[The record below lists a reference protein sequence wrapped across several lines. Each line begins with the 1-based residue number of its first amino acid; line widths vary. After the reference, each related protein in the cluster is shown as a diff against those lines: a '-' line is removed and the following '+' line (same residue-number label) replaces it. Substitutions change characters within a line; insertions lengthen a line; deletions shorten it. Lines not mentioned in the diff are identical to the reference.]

1 MHKYIRI
8 FLAGI
13 IAAGLLSGCGEK
25 GMEMVSL
32 DGSTSMEK
40 VIGYLREAYMEA
52 NDKVKITYNP
62 TGSGA
67 GIAAVLEGRSDIGL
81 STRTLTE
88 EEAQMLSATIVAIDG
103 IAMIINHENPVENLS
118 VDQIKKLYTGESKN
132 WRDVGGKDA
141 PVVCIGREAASGTR
155 DGFETVT
162 DTKDRCLY
170 TQELTSAG
178 DVIQTVATNPNAIG
192 YASIASVKD
201 SVKILKVDGVLPTTQ
216 TIQNG
221 EYEVCRDFLLVT
233 KKEGLKKEAAKKFYN
248 FCSSEGA
255 GILVEKA
262 GAVPVKRQGECNATR

>member
-1 MHKYIRI
+1 MV
-8 FLAGI
+8 
-13 IAAGLLSGCGEK
+13 GLLSGCSEK
-25 GMEMVSL
+25 GMEWVSL

-81 STRTLTE
+81 STRALTA
-88 EEAQMLSATIVAIDG
+88 EEAENLAATAVAIDG
-103 IAMIINHENPVENLS
+103 IAMIVNHANPVENLS
-118 VDQIKKLYTGESKN
+118 VEQIKKIYTGEIAN
-132 WRDVGGKDA
+132 WQAVGGNDA
-141 PVVCIGREAASGTR
+141 PLVCIGREAASGTR

-162 DTKDRCLY
+162 DTKDSCLY

-178 DVIQTVATNPNAIG
+178 DVIQTVSANPNAIG
-192 YASIASVKD
+192 YASLASVKD
-201 SVKILKVDGVLPTTQ
+201 TVKTLKVDGILPTTK

-233 KKEGLKKEAAKKFYN
+233 KKEGIRKDAAKKFYN
-248 FCSSEGA
+248 FCSSEAA